1 MAEEQNTP
9 MVTDAAPAVEEPAAE
24 PAADPPAAEEAAP
37 AAVVEEPAAAAP
49 AAEAAASVPPPAAA
63 EAAAP
68 SAPPA
73 AAAAENGASTPA
85 APAAVTPSSAVA
97 GNTDEDLQKLITQEK
112 EAAEMPASKRPKVD
126 LSALPTRAYLDK
138 TVVPVLLQGM
148 SVLAKER
155 PPQPIEFL
163 AAYLLKNKDSFDQ

>member
-1 MAEEQNTP
+1 MAEEQSTP
-9 MVTDAAPAVEEPAAE
+9 MVTDAAPAVEEPATEPAVDPPATEEAPAAVAE
-24 PAADPPAAEEAAP
+24 PAATDAAP
-37 AAVVEEPAAAAP
+37 ADAAATA
-49 AAEAAASVPPPAAA
+49 PPPAAA

-73 AAAAENGASTPA
+73 AAAAAENGASTPA
-85 APAAVTPSSAVA
+85 APVAVTPSAVA